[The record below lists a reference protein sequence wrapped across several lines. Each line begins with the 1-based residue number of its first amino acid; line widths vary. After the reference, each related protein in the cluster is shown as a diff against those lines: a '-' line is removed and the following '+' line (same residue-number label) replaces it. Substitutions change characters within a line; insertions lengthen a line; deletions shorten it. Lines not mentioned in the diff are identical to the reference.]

1 MKREFSEAL
10 ESLYIWDDVEK
21 KGFPL
26 TESVRALDMNNLD
39 ESERLIIAGG
49 DSEKIQQIIED
60 KGGSLG
66 TLLEMSTIMFKK
78 IIRAVYESE
87 SEEKKQDIQRV
98 VRSILEIGIE
108 DF

>member
-1 MKREFSEAL
+1 MMREFSDAL

-26 TESVRALDMNNLD
+26 TDAVRAIDMNNLD

-49 DSEKIQQIIED
+49 DSEKIQQLIED

-66 TLLEMSTIMFKK
+66 KLLEMSTIIFKK
-78 IIRAVYESE
+78 IIRAVYEYE